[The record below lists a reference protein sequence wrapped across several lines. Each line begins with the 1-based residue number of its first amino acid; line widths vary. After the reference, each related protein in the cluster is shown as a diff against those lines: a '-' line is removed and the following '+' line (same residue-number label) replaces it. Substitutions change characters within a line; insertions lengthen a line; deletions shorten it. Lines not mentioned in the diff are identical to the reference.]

1 MLSVKTEGA
10 GYLFAI
16 SFRVAYERGKS
27 HVSLLSKLYP
37 PVLLSVKKRKNFALL
52 RFVFI
57 LNNFP
62 YTGND

>member
-16 SFRVAYERGKS
+16 SFRVAYEMGKS

-37 PVLLSVKKRKNFALL
+37 PVLLSVKKRKNFALQ
-52 RFVFI
+52 FVFI